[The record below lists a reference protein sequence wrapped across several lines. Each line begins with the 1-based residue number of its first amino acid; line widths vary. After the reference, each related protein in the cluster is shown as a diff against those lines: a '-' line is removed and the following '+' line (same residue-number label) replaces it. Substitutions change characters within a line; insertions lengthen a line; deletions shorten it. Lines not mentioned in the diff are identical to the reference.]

1 MLAPPA
7 DALYVWI
14 GVTAAAFA
22 LLGVAVSLPSAP
34 APDAAGAAEAVDR
47 AVAQPDPTLVERSV
61 VADEI
66 RLAPDSIALRTDR
79 GTTERV
85 FVYGPITPV
94 TSEGDLWRVLRG
106 APPDQ
111 LFGSASEFR
120 AAIEDARATE
130 AQWRTADE
138 TLYIRSFSWEGV
150 DVTLVGA

>member
-22 LLGVAVSLPSAP
+22 LLGVAVALPSAP
-34 APDAAGAAEAVDR
+34 APDAAGAAGAVDR
-47 AVAQPDPTLVERSV
+47 AVAQPDPTLVERSI

-66 RLAPDSIALRTDR
+66 RLDPDSIALRTDR

-94 TSEGDLWRVLRG
+94 TGESDLWRVLRG
-106 APPDQ
+106 APPGQ
-111 LFGSASEFR
+111 VFGSENELHE
-120 AAIEDARATE
+120 AIADARATE
-130 AQWRTADE
+130 ARWRPADG
-138 TLYIRSFSWEGV
+138 TLYVRSLSWEGV